1 MAENTAQPEPIGR
14 LGWWE
19 STVTDHAE
27 VRAAIQSALTRTCD
41 VDEDTG
47 VPPVLSFPRCGRAG
61 DLTALTASFAQL
73 PIRANTRGW
82 ELTAHPSLE
91 SRRMDGWVREATDA
105 AEELLASKVERL
117 MLHVTGP
124 WTFGA
129 EVEFRGHPVLRDRP
143 AFKDCAL
150 HLGFGVEQVA
160 GALSA
165 ALGCEVIIALHEP
178 RVREV
183 MGGLPGA
190 TRFDTIPAVDR
201 EFIYGVWQRFQQ
213 QVARP
218 VVLDTGS
225 FIDDALSHA
234 PGFHRIVVPADQLQ
248 TTSGKDLVGG
258 MIGRGQGIGWA
269 VSQAAP
275 SVGGETAGG
284 RGHTVGHPEPAGV
297 ESAGDP
303 AEDLSGADVE
313 AAEGNIARAVL
324 SQWTQWTL
332 PADELPGLVDI
343 VVPERKRTAAQASV
357 AAARARHAA
366 ALLWRN

>member
-1 MAENTAQPEPIGR
+1 MAGNTAQSEPIGR

-19 STVTDHAE
+19 NTVTDHAE

-47 VPPVLSFPRCGRAG
+47 VPPALSLPRCGRAG

-73 PIRANTRGW
+73 PIRASTRGW
-82 ELTAHPSLE
+82 ELTTHPSLE

-105 AEELLASKVERL
+105 AEELLAGKVERL

-129 EVEFRGHPVLRDRP
+129 DVEFRGHPVLRDRP

-190 TRFDTIPAVDR
+190 TRFETIPAVDR

-213 QVARP
+213 QVSRP

-234 PGFHRIVVPADQLQ
+234 PGFHRIVVPADQLRK
-248 TTSGKDLVGG
+248 TSGKDLVGG
-258 MIGRGQGIGWA
+258 MIERGQGIGWA
-269 VSQAAP
+269 VPQAAP
-275 SVGGETAGG
+275 PVGRETAGG
-284 RGHTVGHPEPAGV
+284 RGHAVGHPEPAGG
-297 ESAGDP
+297 ESVGAS
-303 AEDLSGADVE
+303 AEDVSGADVE
-313 AAEGNIARAVL
+313 AAAGDIARAVL
-324 SQWTQWTL
+324 RQWEQWTL

-343 VVPERKRTAAQASV
+343 VVPEGKRSAAQASV
-357 AAARARHAA
+357 AAARTRHAA

>member
-1 MAENTAQPEPIGR
+1 MADDATQPEPMGR

-19 STVTDHAE
+19 NTVTDHADL
-27 VRAAIQSALTRTCD
+27 RAAAQSALTRTCD

-47 VPPVLSFPRCGRAG
+47 VPPTLSLPRCGRAG
-61 DLTALTASFAQL
+61 DLTALSASFAQL
-73 PIRANTRGW
+73 PIRANPRGW

-91 SRRMDGWVREATDA
+91 SRRMDGWVREASDI
-105 AEELLASKVERL
+105 AEELLAGKTERL

-129 EVEFRGHPVLRDRP
+129 DVEFHGHPVLRDRP

-150 HLGFGVEQVA
+150 HLGFGAEQITR
-160 GALSA
+160 ALSA
-165 ALGCEVIIALHEP
+165 TLGCEVIVALHEP
-178 RVREV
+178 RVCEV

-190 TRFDTIPAVDR
+190 TRFETIPAVDR

-213 QVARP
+213 QVGCP
-218 VVLDTGS
+218 VVLDTDS

-234 PGFHRIVVPADQLQ
+234 PGFHRIVVPADQSL
-248 TTSGKDLVGG
+248 TTGGKDLVGG
-258 MIGRGQGIGWA
+258 MLGRGQGIGWA
-269 VSQAAP
+269 VSPPGTPGTGSDAA
-275 SVGGETAGG
+275 E
-284 RGHTVGHPEPAGV
+284 
-297 ESAGDP
+297 
-303 AEDLSGADVE
+303 E
-313 AAEGNIARAVL
+313 AAGAIARAVL
-324 SQWTQWTL
+324 RQWEQWTL

-343 VVPERKRTAAQASV
+343 VVPEGKRTAAQASV

>member
-1 MAENTAQPEPIGR
+1 MARDTAQPEPIER

-19 STVTDHAE
+19 NTVTDHAE

-47 VPPVLSFPRCGRAG
+47 APPVLSFPRCGKAG

-73 PIRANTRGW
+73 PIRANPRGW

-105 AEELLASKVERL
+105 AEELLAGKVERL

-165 ALGCEVIIALHEP
+165 TLGCEVIIALHEP

-218 VVLDTGS
+218 AVLDTGS

-234 PGFHRIVVPADQLQ
+234 PGFHRIVVPADQLR
-248 TTSGKDLVGG
+248 TVSGKDLVGG

-269 VSQAAP
+269 VNTDQGIAN
-275 SVGGETAGG
+275 
-284 RGHTVGHPEPAGV
+284 V
-297 ESAGDP
+297 ESAAG
-303 AEDLSGADVE
+303 E
-313 AAEGNIARAVL
+313 IARAVL
-324 SQWTQWTL
+324 RQWTQWTL
-332 PADELPGLVDI
+332 PADELPGMVDV
-343 VVPERKRTAAQASV
+343 VVPEGKRTAAQASV
-357 AAARARHAA
+357 SAARARHAA
-366 ALLWRN
+366 ALLWSN